1 MKIGG
6 FAPYDGAQGGIAT
19 EELSAMVAS
28 DGKQVGVRR
37 IVIAIVAA
45 VIGVGALGAAQPYG
59 HPTTNIELRVW
70 QGIED
75 RTDIA
80 IGARAIGRHMGR
92 AGDGSCFPSTTASAP
107 TVTTATDRRLSRSR

>member
-1 MKIGG
+1 MPA
-6 FAPYDGAQGGIAT
+6 F
-19 EELSAMVAS
+19 AMVAS

-37 IVIAIVAA
+37 LFIALVAA

-80 IGARAIGRHMGR
+80 IGARATDGTWGALGRVPLLAR
-92 AGDGSCFPSTTASAP
+92 
-107 TVTTATDRRLSRSR
+107 RRLQPQR